1 MRIRQLIAAS
11 AVALTLIALA
21 GCRTAPIHNV
31 RNAPITPP
39 GDEITMEQVKDAII
53 RAGSGLGWRMR
64 PVDPGHIVGT
74 LHLRS
79 HMAKVDITY
88 DTDSYDITYKD
99 SSNLDKKGNKI
110 HSNYNGWIQ
119 NLDNAIQN
127 NIAML

>member
-1 MRIRQLIAAS
+1 MRTRRLLTAF
-11 AVALTLIALA
+11 AVATLLIALSA
-21 GCRTAPIHNV
+21 CRTAPIHNV
-31 RNAPITPP
+31 QNSPVTPT

-64 PVDPGHIVGT
+64 PVESGHIVGE

-99 SSNLDKKGNKI
+99 SSNLDKKGDKI
-110 HSNYNGWIQ
+110 HSNYNGWVQ

>member
-11 AVALTLIALA
+11 AVALTLVVLA

-31 RNAPITPP
+31 QNAPITPT
-39 GDEITMEQVKDAII
+39 GDEITMEEVKDAII

-64 PVDPGHIVGT
+64 QVEPGLIVGT
-74 LHLRS
+74 LNVRD
-79 HMAKVDITY
+79 HMAEVEISY

-99 SSNLDKKGNKI
+99 SNNLDKKGNEI

-119 NLDNAIQN
+119 NLDNSIQN

>member
-11 AVALTLIALA
+11 AVALTLVVLA

-31 RNAPITPP
+31 QNAPITPT
-39 GDEITMEQVKDAII
+39 GDEITMEEVKDAII

-64 PVDPGHIVGT
+64 PAEPGLIIGT
-74 LHLRS
+74 LNVRD
-79 HMAKVDITY
+79 HMATVEISY
-88 DTDSYDITYKD
+88 DTDSYDITYMD
-99 SSNLDKKGNKI
+99 SNNLDKKGNEI

-119 NLDNAIQN
+119 NLDNSIQN

>member
-1 MRIRQLIAAS
+1 MRIRQLLMAS

-31 RNAPITPP
+31 QNAPLTST
-39 GDEITMEQVKDAII
+39 GDQITMEQVKDAII

-64 PVDPGHIVGT
+64 PVEPGHMIGT
-74 LHLRS
+74 LSVRTHTAR
-79 HMAKVDITY
+79 VDITY

-99 SSNLDKKGNKI
+99 SINLNKKGDKI
-110 HSNYNGWIQ
+110 HPNYNGWIQ

>member
-31 RNAPITPP
+31 QNAPLTPT
-39 GDEITMEQVKDAII
+39 GDQITMEQVKDAII
-53 RAGSGLGWRMR
+53 RAGSGLGWHMR
-64 PVDPGHIVGT
+64 PVEPGHMIGT
-74 LHLRS
+74 LSVRS

-99 SSNLDKKGNKI
+99 SSNLNKKGDKI
-110 HSNYNGWIQ
+110 HPNYNGWIQ
-119 NLDNAIQN
+119 NLDNSIQN

>member
-1 MRIRQLIAAS
+1 MRTRRLLAAL
-11 AVALTLIALA
+11 AMATLLIALA

-31 RNAPITPP
+31 ENAPVTPT
-39 GDEITMEQVKDAII
+39 GDQITMEQVKDAII

-64 PVDPGHIVGT
+64 PVEPGHMVGT
-74 LHLRS
+74 LHLRT
-79 HMAKVDITY
+79 HMAKVDIRY

-99 SSNLDKKGNKI
+99 SSNLEKKGDKI